1 LSDACREFFNIPG
14 GQWAT
19 LRWREKTPQRAAARG
34 PPGTISTLQGGS
46 TTRFRIP
53 GIVCIVL
60 ALACSSLL
68 AAQTKSPTTPAPKQM
83 KLKPIDINTAPEE
96 DFALVG
102 IDKATAKKIVQARPF
117 RSKADLVSKQLMTR
131 EQYDKVKDLLVA
143 KQPPKK

>member
-1 LSDACREFFNIPG
+1 M
-14 GQWAT
+14 
-19 LRWREKTPQRAAARG
+19 
-34 PPGTISTLQGGS
+34 
-46 TTRFRIP
+46 TRFRIP

-60 ALACSSLL
+60 ALAASSMLS
-68 AAQTKSPTTPAPKQM
+68 AQTKSPASPSSQAPKQM

-117 RSKADLVSKQLMTR
+117 RSKADLVSKQLLTR

>member
-1 LSDACREFFNIPG
+1 MTR
-14 GQWAT
+14 
-19 LRWREKTPQRAAARG
+19 LR
-34 PPGTISTLQGGS
+34 IL
-46 TTRFRIP
+46 
-53 GIVCIVL
+53 GIVWFVL
-60 ALACSSLL
+60 ALAGSSLL
-68 AAQTKSPTTPAPKQM
+68 SAQTKSPAPQAPKQM

-117 RSKADLVSKQLMTR
+117 RSKADLVSKQLLTR

>member
-1 LSDACREFFNIPG
+1 M
-14 GQWAT
+14 
-19 LRWREKTPQRAAARG
+19 
-34 PPGTISTLQGGS
+34 
-46 TTRFRIP
+46 TRLRIP
-53 GIVCIVL
+53 GIVCIIL
-60 ALACSSLL
+60 ALAGSSVLL
-68 AAQTKSPTTPAPKQM
+68 AQTKSPTPPQSPKQM

-117 RSKADLVSKQLMTR
+117 RSKTDLVSKQLLTR

>member
-1 LSDACREFFNIPG
+1 M
-14 GQWAT
+14 
-19 LRWREKTPQRAAARG
+19 
-34 PPGTISTLQGGS
+34 
-46 TTRFRIP
+46 TRLRIP

-60 ALACSSLL
+60 ALAGSSVL
-68 AAQTKSPTTPAPKQM
+68 AAQTKSPASQAPKQM

-117 RSKADLVSKQLMTR
+117 RSKADLVSKQLLTR